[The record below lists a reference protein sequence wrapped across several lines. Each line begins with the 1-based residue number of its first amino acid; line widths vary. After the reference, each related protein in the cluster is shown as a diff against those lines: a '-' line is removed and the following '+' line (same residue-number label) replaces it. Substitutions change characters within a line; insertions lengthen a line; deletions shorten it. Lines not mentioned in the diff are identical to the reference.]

1 MPDEVSSEE
10 KQRKAEANSDNEEA
24 DLQKKLEDISSRL
37 VRIERI
43 LARLEPEMGE
53 FQSSTKLIRE
63 GMDFYG
69 SLFEIMGRFTGRQ
82 RLARRFPEISKDE
95 ISRLMVEALEEG
107 KPLNVS
113 QLTVAVRR
121 QRGTASRR
129 IVRERLQHLEERGII
144 EESHQTKK
152 ATYYKLAED
161 AL

>member
-1 MPDEVSSEE
+1 MPDEAASQEKQKTLEADPDSEE
-10 KQRKAEANSDNEEA
+10 SD
-24 DLQKKLEDISSRL
+24 LRKKLEDISSRL

-69 SLFEIMGRFTGRQ
+69 SLFEMMGRFTGRQ
-82 RLARRFPEISKDE
+82 RLAQRFPEIGKDE
-95 ISRLMVEALEEG
+95 ISRLMVEALKEG
-107 KPLNVS
+107 KPLNIS

-129 IVRERLQHLEERGII
+129 IVRERLQRLEELGIV

-152 ATYYKLAED
+152 ATYYKLAES

>member
-1 MPDEVSSEE
+1 MPDDSASKEKQKKSEADQESEE
-10 KQRKAEANSDNEEA
+10 SD
-24 DLQKKLEDISSRL
+24 LRRKLEDISSRL

-53 FQSSTKLIRE
+53 FQTSTKLIRE

-69 SLFEIMGRFTGRQ
+69 SLFEMMGRFTGRQ
-82 RLARRFPEISKDE
+82 RLARRFPEIGKDE

-107 KPLNVS
+107 KPLNIS

-129 IVRERLQHLEERGII
+129 IVRERLQRLEELGII
-144 EESHQTKK
+144 EESHQTRK
-152 ATYYKLAED
+152 ATYYKLAEGV
-161 AL
+161 L

>member
-1 MPDEVSSEE
+1 MPEEAASEKE
-10 KQRKAEANSDNEEA
+10 QKKAEADPESGESD
-24 DLQKKLEDISSRL
+24 LRKKLEDISTRL

-69 SLFEIMGRFTGRQ
+69 SLFDMMGRFTGRQ
-82 RLARRFPEISKDE
+82 RLAQRFPEIGKDE

-107 KPLNVS
+107 KPLNIS

-129 IVRERLQHLEERGII
+129 IVRERLQHLEKLGII

-152 ATYYKLAED
+152 ATYYKLTEGT
-161 AL
+161 L

>member
-1 MPDEVSSEE
+1 MSDEAASEE
-10 KQRKAEANSDNEEA
+10 KHKKSEA
-24 DLQKKLEDISSRL
+24 DQDDEDSDLRKKLEDISSRL

-43 LARLEPEMGE
+43 LGRLEPEMGE

-69 SLFEIMGRFTGRQ
+69 SLFEMMGRFTGRQ
-82 RLARRFPEISKDE
+82 RLVRRFPEIGKDE

-107 KPLNVS
+107 KPLNIS

-129 IVRERLQHLEERGII
+129 IVRERLQRLEELGIV

-152 ATYYKLAED
+152 AVYYKLAAG